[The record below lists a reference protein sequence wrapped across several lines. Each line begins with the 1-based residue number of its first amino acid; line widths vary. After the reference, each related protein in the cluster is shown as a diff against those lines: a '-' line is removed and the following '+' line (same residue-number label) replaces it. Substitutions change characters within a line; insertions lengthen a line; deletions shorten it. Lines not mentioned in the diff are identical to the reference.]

1 MGRHFKVQIF
11 YTLRP
16 FSQFHRICSITF
28 KSTLVYCTW
37 KWVLFQIVNTP
48 FYYEYVKKRP
58 NLSSFFIIKGL
69 KIVLSRKSLRTTGV
83 NNFYWKMTNYFPAS
97 MMISDDCYN
106 TIFKSK
112 FYLVCLRK

>member
-1 MGRHFKVQIF
+1 MEMGFIPNSEHAI
-11 YTLRP
+11 L
-16 FSQFHRICSITF
+16 IC
-28 KSTLVYCTW
+28 
-37 KWVLFQIVNTP
+37 
-48 FYYEYVKKRP
+48 EKKRL